1 MTDVL
6 KSLDYTTIAEEIH
19 KITHEVRGALSVLQV
34 GAQLFGRSQ
43 AEGAE
48 IAPTMESKITQVNNY
63 CDRLNDISKEL
74 KKQV

>member
-1 MTDVL
+1 MTDTPQ
-6 KSLDYTTIAEEIH
+6 SLNYATIAEEIH

-48 IAPTMESKITQVNNY
+48 IAPTMQSKITQVNNY
-63 CDRLNDISKEL
+63 CDRLNDISNAL
-74 KKQV
+74 KKQA

>member
-1 MTDVL
+1 MTKTL
-6 KSLDYTTIAEEIH
+6 KPLDYATIAQEIH

-48 IAPTMESKITQVNNY
+48 LATSMQSKITQVNNY
-63 CDRLNDISKEL
+63 CDRLNDISKAL